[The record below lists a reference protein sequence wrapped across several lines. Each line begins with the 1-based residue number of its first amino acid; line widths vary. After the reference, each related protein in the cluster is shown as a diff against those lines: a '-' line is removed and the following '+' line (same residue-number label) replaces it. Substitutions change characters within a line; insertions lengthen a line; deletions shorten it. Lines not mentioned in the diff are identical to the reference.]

1 MTAPALTAA
10 LPMAGERLRWR
21 MGVEARALVIVTA
34 VLLAFG
40 LAVLYSASAYEAMRA
55 GRSSAYFLLR
65 QAAGVGAGML
75 VFMVCAKL
83 DAERWRQWAWPLMG
97 LCLAAMI
104 ATILPGMSATYGSK
118 RFLFG
123 SGLQPSEFAKLAVVV
138 WTAMLAVKKGEQG
151 LRRLSKGLLP
161 FLVVIGALAVTAAL
175 QPDYSVAAHFALL
188 MASVLYAGGAR
199 IGHFIFLGVTSVPVL
214 WALLGSDGYA
224 RDRVV
229 AFLNPMA
236 ATSADKLYQLT
247 QSLVA
252 AGSGGLFG
260 VGFGEGRQQLG
271 YVLFASTDFI
281 GSVIAEEWG
290 LLGML
295 GVTGL
300 YALYGVLGFRIAA
313 QAATPFQRLVAVGL
327 TVNLLVTAYVH
338 LGVVIG
344 LLPTTG
350 LTLPFISYGRSNLLL
365 SLVSTG
371 ILCAIGSQRE
381 RVLGAHATDP
391 LAPPAR

>member
-1 MTAPALTAA
+1 MSS
-10 LPMAGERLRWR
+10 GGVVQERFPLR

-40 LAVLYSASAYEAMRA
+40 LAVLYSASAYEATRV
-55 GRSSAYFLLR
+55 GRSSAYFLVR
-65 QAAGVGAGML
+65 QLTGAGAGAVL
-75 VFMVCAKL
+75 FMFCAKL
-83 DAERWRQWAWPLMG
+83 DPERWRAWAWPLM
-97 LCLAAMI
+97 LIAVAAMG
-104 ATILPGMSATYGSK
+104 ATILPGMDATFGSK

-123 SGLQPSEFAKLAVVV
+123 SGLQPSEFAKLAVVI
-138 WTAMLAVKKGEQG
+138 WTAMLAVKKTETG
-151 LRRLSKGLLP
+151 LRRLSKGLAP
-161 FLVVIGALAVTAAL
+161 FLLVVGVLSGIAYL
-175 QPDYSVAAHFALL
+175 QPDYSVAGHFVLL
-188 MASVLYAGGAR
+188 MAVVLFMGGAR
-199 IGHFIFLGVTSVPVL
+199 IGHFIFLGVAAIPAL
-214 WALLGSDGYA
+214 WAAVGSSGYA

-236 ATSADKLYQLT
+236 ASSADKLYQLT

-252 AGSGGLFG
+252 AGSGGVFG
-260 VGFGEGRQQLG
+260 VGFGEGRQQMG
-271 YVLFASTDFI
+271 YVLFAYTDFI
-281 GSVIAEEWG
+281 GSIIAEEWG

-295 GVTGL
+295 FVTAL
-300 YALYGVLGFRIAA
+300 YAVYGALGFRIAA
-313 QAATPFQRLVAVGL
+313 AAATPFQRLVAVGL

-365 SLVSTG
+365 SLISTG

-381 RVLGAHATDP
+381 RVIGAHATDP
-391 LAPPAR
+391 LAVPVR

>member
-1 MTAPALTAA
+1 MSVAA
-10 LPMAGERLRWR
+10 VAHERFRWR

-34 VLLAFG
+34 ALLAFG

-55 GRSSAYFLLR
+55 GRPSAYFLLR
-65 QAAGVGAGML
+65 QVAGVGAGAFL
-75 VFMVCAKL
+75 FMVCAKI
-83 DAERWRQWAWPLMG
+83 DAERWRQWAWPLII
-97 LCLAAMI
+97 LAI
-104 ATILPGMSATYGSK
+104 ATMVGTILPGMSATYGSK

-123 SGLQPSEFAKLAVVV
+123 SGIQPSEFAKLSVVA
-138 WTAMLAVKKGEQG
+138 WTAMLAVKKGEEG
-151 LRRLSKGLLP
+151 LRRMSKGLFP
-161 FLVVIGALAVTAAL
+161 FLLVIGVLCGTAAL
-175 QPDYSVAAHFALL
+175 QPDYSVAAHFMLL
-188 MASVLYAGGAR
+188 MAAVLYAGGAR
-199 IGHFIFLGVTSVPVL
+199 IGHFVFLGVVSIPVL
-214 WALLGSDGYA
+214 WASLDLTGYA
-224 RDRVV
+224 KARVV

-236 ATSADKLYQLT
+236 AESADKMYQLT

-260 VGFGEGRQQLG
+260 VGFGEGRQQMG
-271 YVLFASTDFI
+271 YVLFSYTDFI
-281 GSVIAEEWG
+281 GSIIAEEWG

-300 YALYGVLGFRIAA
+300 YALYGVLGFRIAKT
-313 QAATPFQRLVAVGL
+313 AATPFQRLLAIGL
-327 TVNLLVTAYVH
+327 TVNMLVTAYVH

-365 SLVSTG
+365 SLVCTG

-381 RVLGAHATDP
+381 RVVGAHATDP
-391 LAPPAR
+391 LAVPVR

>member
-1 MTAPALTAA
+1 MSRVVAVAH
-10 LPMAGERLRWR
+10 ERFRWR

-34 VLLAFG
+34 ILLAFG

-55 GRSSAYFLLR
+55 GRPSAYFLLR
-65 QAAGVGAGML
+65 QVAGAAVGVVSFML
-75 VFMVCAKL
+75 CAKL
-83 DAERWRQWAWPLMG
+83 DAERWRAWAWPLMIASI
-97 LCLAAMI
+97 LAMV

-123 SGLQPSEFAKLAVVV
+123 SGIQPSEFAKLSVVT
-138 WTAMLAVKKGEQG
+138 WTAMLAVKKGEEG

-161 FLVVIGALAVTAAL
+161 FLVVIGVLSLTAFL
-175 QPDYSVAAHFALL
+175 QPDYSVVAHFVLL
-188 MASVLYAGGAR
+188 MGAVLYAGGAR
-199 IGHFIFLGVTSVPVL
+199 IGHFIFLGVVSVPVL
-214 WALLGSDGYA
+214 WAAMGSSGYA
-224 RDRVV
+224 QARVV

-236 ATSADKLYQLT
+236 AASADKMYQLT

-260 VGFGEGRQQLG
+260 VGFGEGRQQMG
-271 YVLFASTDFI
+271 YVLFSYTDFI

-290 LLGML
+290 LLGMV

-300 YALYGVLGFRIAA
+300 FALYGVLGFRIAA
-313 QAATPFQRLVAVGL
+313 QAATPFQRLVAIGL
-327 TVNLLVTAYVH
+327 TVNLLVTAYIH

-365 SLVSTG
+365 SMMCTG
-371 ILCAIGSQRE
+371 ILCAIGSERE
-381 RVLGAHATDP
+381 RVVGAHATDP
-391 LAPPAR
+391 LAVAVR